1 MEENKIITDVAH
13 SIEDPEKNNTAIVS
27 NVQRF
32 TIHDGPGIR
41 TELFLKGCTL
51 RCQWCSNPE
60 TYESYR
66 QVGVSPDKCIGCGYC
81 LKACQQHGKNALIIG
96 ENHIVGIDRDLCDN
110 CLLCA
115 DECVADCLSVWGNIM
130 TVDDAMDVIRRDRSF
145 YEKSGGGVTLSGG
158 EALLQWKFC
167 RDLLKQ
173 CKEEGINTCVE
184 TALHVNPKAID
195 EVAPYTDLFITDIK
209 HMDSDIHKEYTGV
222 GNELILKNIKKV
234 VDMGKPLII
243 RTPVIPGFNATEEN
257 IDRTAAFI
265 LNDLENKP
273 IQIQLLK
280 YRPLGEK
287 KAKTL
292 GLPMEMKA
300 MEIEDHDAFERQ
312 IKVFAKRM
320 QDKGIPAIA
329 GSRKKKTINETSKG
343 EEA

>member
-1 MEENKIITDVAH
+1 
-13 SIEDPEKNNTAIVS
+13 
-27 NVQRF
+27 
-32 TIHDGPGIR
+32 
-41 TELFLKGCTL
+41 
-51 RCQWCSNPE
+51 
-60 TYESYR
+60 
-66 QVGVSPDKCIGCGYC
+66 
-81 LKACQQHGKNALIIG
+81 
-96 ENHIVGIDRDLCDN
+96 
-110 CLLCA
+110 
-115 DECVADCLSVWGNIM
+115 
-130 TVDDAMDVIRRDRSF
+130 
-145 YEKSGGGVTLSGG
+145 
-158 EALLQWKFC
+158 
-167 RDLLKQ
+167 
-173 CKEEGINTCVE
+173 
-184 TALHVNPKAID
+184 
-195 EVAPYTDLFITDIK
+195 
-209 HMDSDIHKEYTGV
+209 MDSDIHKEYTGV

-234 VDMGKPLII
+234 VDMGKPLNI